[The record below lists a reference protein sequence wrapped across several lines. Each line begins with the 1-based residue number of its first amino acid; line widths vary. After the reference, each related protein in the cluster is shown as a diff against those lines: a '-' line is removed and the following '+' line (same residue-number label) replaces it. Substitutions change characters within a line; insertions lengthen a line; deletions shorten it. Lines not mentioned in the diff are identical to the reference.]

1 MKTFS
6 LVTHKLD
13 SNVVETVEVVEKL
26 KITKKF
32 LEKISKFDVRT
43 LKAVIAEIECNSDID
58 EKPIYQGQ
66 RIKYY

>member
-58 EKPIYQGQ
+58 EKAIYQG
-66 RIKYY
+66 

>member
-26 KITKKF
+26 EITKNF
-32 LEKISKFDVRT
+32 
-43 LKAVIAEIECNSDID
+43 
-58 EKPIYQGQ
+58 
-66 RIKYY
+66 

>member
-26 KITKKF
+26 KITKNF
-32 LEKISKFDVRT
+32 LEKISKFNVRT

-58 EKPIYQGQ
+58 EKPIYQG
-66 RIKYY
+66 

>member
-26 KITKKF
+26 EEITKNF
-32 LEKISKFDVRT
+32 
-43 LKAVIAEIECNSDID
+43 
-58 EKPIYQGQ
+58 
-66 RIKYY
+66 

>member
-58 EKPIYQGQ
+58 EKPIYQG
-66 RIKYY
+66 

>member
-26 KITKKF
+26 KITKKIF
-32 LEKISKFDVRT
+32 RKNFKIRCS
-43 LKAVIAEIECNSDID
+43 NSQSSDS
-58 EKPIYQGQ
+58 
-66 RIKYY
+66 RNRM